1 MPASPDLIIRNAL
14 IPGGR
19 IVDIVIREGRVV
31 HVGAGGTG
39 AEQTVDAH
47 GNLTLP
53 GAIDMHVH
61 MRGGIHQSYKETWAT
76 GTMSAVAGGVT
87 MVVDQ
92 PNTLPALTGRTTFRE
107 RVAEARE
114 GAYCR
119 FGINGAVTPDA
130 DLAGLREEGALAFGE
145 TFAAASSYGEA
156 IGEEDLKRCLD
167 ILRRL
172 DALITIHCEEV
183 QDGRDVDLAL
193 HRQLRSGAGEAEA
206 VRKLCT
212 LLLPGQRS
220 HFCHLSSDASLRAA
234 CTSYEV
240 MPHHLFLSQEMFAID
255 DAHGKVNPPLRT
267 EKERKAL
274 WNAWEKIPVVASD
287 HAPHSDAEKSGPFE
301 TAPAGL
307 PGVETM
313 VPLLLSLVYEGKCT
327 LTSVLQKT
335 VTRPSGL
342 LRIMPPGFTPGA
354 PADFAIY
361 PGEPERISA
370 EHLHSRAGWTPYEGM
385 NGVFPEVVTCKGMV
399 VYDGGQFT
407 FGAGEWVRGQGYKKN
422 HEK

>member
-1 MPASPDLIIRNAL
+1 MPASPDLILRNAL

-39 AEQTVDAH
+39 AEETIDAH

-61 MRGGIHQSYKETWAT
+61 MRGGAHQSYKETWST

-92 PNTLPALTGRTTFRE
+92 PNTIPPLTDGTTFRA

-114 GAYCR
+114 GSYCR
-119 FGINGAVTPDA
+119 FGINGAVTPEA
-130 DLAGLREEGALAFGE
+130 DLVGLWEEGALAFGE

-156 IGEEDLKRCLD
+156 IGEDDLKRCLAV
-167 ILRRL
+167 LRRL
-172 DALITIHCEEV
+172 DALITIHCEDVRE
-183 QDGRDVDLAL
+183 GRDLNLAL
-193 HRQLRSGAGEAEA
+193 HSDLRSGAGEAEA
-206 VRKLCT
+206 VRKLCA
-212 LLLPGQRS
+212 LLSGGQRA
-220 HFCHLSSDASLRAA
+220 HFCHLSSEPSVRAA

-240 MPHHLFLSQEMFAID
+240 MPHHLFLSQEMFVGD

-274 WNAWEKIPVVASD
+274 WNVWEEIPVIASD

-313 VPLLLSLVYEGKCT
+313 VPLLLSSVYEGKCT
-327 LTSVLQKT
+327 LASVLQKT
-335 VTRPSGL
+335 VRRPSEI
-342 LRIMPPGFTPGA
+342 LRIMPPGFTPGD

-361 PGEPERISA
+361 PKDSVRISG
-370 EHLHSRAGWTPYEGM
+370 EELHSRAGWTPYEGM
-385 NGVFPEVVTCKGMV
+385 HAVFPEVVTCNGMV
-399 VYDGGQFT
+399 VYDRSQFT